1 MAKPTARTV
10 TPPTARVPPTAAA
23 KSGAN
28 KGSSENNVQQAQID
42 DLSNQVRISCPVP
55 LRMLDSNSFF
65 CFRLD
70 AGDRFEIELGRT

>member
-42 DLSNQVRISCPVP
+42 DLSNQVCV
-55 LRMLDSNSFF
+55 
-65 CFRLD
+65 
-70 AGDRFEIELGRT
+70 LGLSHPQQRWILI